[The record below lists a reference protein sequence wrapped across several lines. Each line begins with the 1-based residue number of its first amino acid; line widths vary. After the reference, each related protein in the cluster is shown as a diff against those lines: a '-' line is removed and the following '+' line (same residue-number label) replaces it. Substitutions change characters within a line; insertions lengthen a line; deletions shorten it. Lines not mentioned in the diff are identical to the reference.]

1 MFVNCGLGM
10 NDNWDSHKLRF
21 SQKSL
26 LNSIS
31 YFSHTGRRKPRE
43 SLPDDDDE
51 EDSTKM
57 SMNCFSGNVKTLE
70 VL

>member
-1 MFVNCGLGM
+1 M
-10 NDNWDSHKLRF
+10 N